1 MRKQASEEEEENME
15 TRKIKTT
22 TFIGTFEDFE
32 NTDKSI
38 EPNKAYSEKIRA
50 WQRAYF
56 DLLSWKNTYYIP
68 LIMDIC
74 STNNHEAYL
83 KVVVKNKSAEVTRS
97 VLENLGYKVDEYE
110 TDTLV
115 VELDWDID
123 CDDAVIE
130 W

>member
-1 MRKQASEEEEENME
+1 ME

-22 TFIGTFEDFE
+22 TFACTFNDFE
-32 NTDKSI
+32 NT
-38 EPNKAYSEKIRA
+38 NKIVDPSEADYEKVRA

-83 KVVVKNKSAEVTRS
+83 KVVVKNKNAEVTRN

-115 VELDWDID
+115 VEMDWDIE
-123 CDDAVIE
+123 CDEVVIE